1 MFRLEESSVL
11 YALFLLPLFGIL
23 YYYARL
29 KLDQRRATFGSAT
42 QLNKLIHSDEN
53 HLKSLALI
61 LTAVF
66 FLVLALANPQWGL
79 KKEKVKVDK
88 SDIFIALDISNS
100 MNATDISPSRLE
112 KAKKFVSQFIQTRKG
127 DQIGLILF
135 AGGAYLQM
143 PLTSDYAGSELFV
156 KSANTDMAGTQG
168 TAIGPAIDLAMRS
181 IKEKNQRALIIL
193 SDGEDHDEEALDM
206 AKKAKDQGWHIFT
219 IGVGTETGSFVPV
232 IQDGREEFKV
242 DESGNPVK
250 SMVNTELLKQIAK
263 DGGGNFYT
271 LSDAQTTLVQDIN
284 QQIDKLEK
292 RAVEIKSFTEYRSY
306 YQYLLLTG
314 LIFLLIEFFSSFKYK
329 WS

>member
-42 QLNKLIHSDEN
+42 QLNKLFHSDEN
-53 HLKSLALI
+53 HLKSLVLI

-143 PLTSDYAGSELFV
+143 PLTSDYAGAELFV

-206 AKKAKDQGWHIFT
+206 AKKAKDQGWYIFT